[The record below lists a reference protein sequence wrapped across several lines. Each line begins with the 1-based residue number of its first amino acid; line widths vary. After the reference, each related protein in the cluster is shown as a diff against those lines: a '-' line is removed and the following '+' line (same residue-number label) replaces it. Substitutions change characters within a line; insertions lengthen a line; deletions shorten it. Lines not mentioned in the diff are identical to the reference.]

1 MPRNPYYS
9 GPVSDH
15 FDGTR
20 FFIEGHPLP
29 ITAREFLQ
37 WKLRFGAARWPQS
50 LPAPPRDK
58 PPVRVEGSALR
69 VSYVGHAT
77 LLLQTRGLNILIDP
91 VWSDRVSPFTFAGPR
106 RTMPPGIAFDDLPK
120 LDAILLSH
128 NHYDHLDTRT
138 LSALARR
145 GDAPVLTPL
154 GNDTILRRHDPVI
167 RARAFDWGESV
178 DLSPDVSLC
187 FEPCYHWSARGAQDR
202 RMALWCAFVL
212 RTPDGAVYHIADT
225 AYGAGA
231 IFKEAREKHG
241 PIRLAILPIGAYEP
255 RRFMRHQHVNP
266 GEAVRI
272 FEDCG
277 AANALAHHWGT
288 FQLTDEA
295 QDAPPRALAE
305 ALKAR
310 GIAPDRFV
318 TRLPGEV
325 YEAPP
330 T

>member
-120 LDAILLSH
+120 LDAILLSQ
-128 NHYDHLDTRT
+128 
-138 LSALARR
+138 
-145 GDAPVLTPL
+145 PL
-154 GNDTILRRHDPVI
+154 
-167 RARAFDWGESV
+167 
-178 DLSPDVSLC
+178 
-187 FEPCYHWSARGAQDR
+187 
-202 RMALWCAFVL
+202 
-212 RTPDGAVYHIADT
+212 
-225 AYGAGA
+225 
-231 IFKEAREKHG
+231 
-241 PIRLAILPIGAYEP
+241 
-255 RRFMRHQHVNP
+255 
-266 GEAVRI
+266 
-272 FEDCG
+272 
-277 AANALAHHWGT
+277 
-288 FQLTDEA
+288 
-295 QDAPPRALAE
+295 
-305 ALKAR
+305 
-310 GIAPDRFV
+310 
-318 TRLPGEV
+318 
-325 YEAPP
+325 
-330 T
+330 